1 MTKGEA
7 TAAGSSL
14 LRSHIQHGHMHSHI
28 KVEFNTLQAGA
39 VYRIIMVLRLTV
51 TPCDSRLRDYVYNA
65 EN

>member
-14 LRSHIQHGHMHSHI
+14 LRSHIRHSHMHSHI

-39 VYRIIMVLRLTV
+39 VYRIIMA
-51 TPCDSRLRDYVYNA
+51 DSYTLW
-65 EN
+65 